1 MTNSEKKKN
10 QKYFDANK
18 SLWNKHVAVHR
29 KSEMYDVEGF
39 KKGKSSLQHIEL
51 EELGDVKG
59 KSLLH
64 LQCYFGLDT
73 LSWARQGAKVT
84 GVDFSDEAI
93 NLAKSLND
101 ELNLQAKFI
110 CSNIYDIEKHIHEK
124 FDIVFTSYGTIG
136 WLPDLQEWGRLV
148 SHYLKPGGTFYV
160 VEFHNVLWMF
170 DADYKKLK
178 YSYFFEE
185 EPIAEEN
192 EGTYAD
198 KNAKIKQVEYG
209 WNHPLSEVINSII
222 SNGLQLEFLHE
233 FPYSVYDVFPNTV
246 KGEDGW
252 WRLKGLE
259 DIIPM
264 MFSIKA
270 RRH

>member
-1 MTNSEKKKN
+1 MTNSDKKKN
-10 QKYFDANK
+10 HNYFEANK
-18 SLWNKHVAVHR
+18 NLWNKRVAVHQ
-29 KSEMYDVEGF
+29 KSKLYDVEGF
-39 KKGKSSLQHIEL
+39 KKGKTSLQHIEL

-64 LQCYFGLDT
+64 LQCHFGLDS
-73 LSWARQGAKVT
+73 LSWARMDAKVT

-93 NLAKSLND
+93 NLARSLND
-101 ELNLQAKFI
+101 ELNLDAKFI
-110 CSNIYDIEKHIHEK
+110 CSNIYDIKKHLDEK
-124 FDIVFTSYGTIG
+124 FDIIFTSYGTIG
-136 WLPDLQEWGRLV
+136 WLNDLNEWGRLIAK
-148 SHYLKPGGTFYV
+148 YLKPGGTFYIV
-160 VEFHNVLWMF
+160 DFHNVLWMF
-170 DADYKKLK
+170 DEEFKKLK
-178 YSYFFEE
+178 YSYFFEK

-198 KNAKIKQVEYG
+198 RDAKIKQVEYG
-209 WNHPLSEVINSII
+209 WNHPLSEVINSLIL
-222 SNGLQLEFLHE
+222 NGLQIEFLHE

-259 DIIPM
+259 NIIPM

-270 RRH
+270 KM

>member
-1 MTNSEKKKN
+1 MSN
-10 QKYFDANK
+10 QKELNKYFEANK
-18 SLWNKHVAVHR
+18 NLWNKRVAIHK
-29 KSEMYDVEGF
+29 KSDLYEVEEF

-64 LQCYFGLDT
+64 LQCHFGLDT
-73 LSWARQGAKVT
+73 LSWARLGAKVT
-84 GVDFSDEAI
+84 GVDFSEEAI

-101 ELNLQAKFI
+101 ELNLDAKFI
-110 CSNIYDIEKHIHEK
+110 CSNIYDIEKHLDEK
-124 FDIVFTSYGTIG
+124 YDIVFTSYGTIG
-136 WLPDLQEWGRLV
+136 WLNDLKEWGRLI
-148 SHYLKPGGTFYV
+148 SNYLKPGGTFYIV
-160 VEFHNVLWMF
+160 DFHNILWMF
-170 DADYKKLK
+170 DEEFKELK

-198 KNAKIKQVEYG
+198 RDAKIKQIEYG
-209 WNHPLSEVINSII
+209 WNHPLSEVINSLIQ
-222 SNGLQLEFLHE
+222 NGLHLESLHE

-246 KGEDGW
+246 KGKDGW
-252 WRLKGLE
+252 WRLKE
-259 DIIPM
+259 FENIVPM

-270 RRH
+270 KKN

>member
-1 MTNSEKKKN
+1 MSN
-10 QKYFDANK
+10 QKELNNYFEANK
-18 SLWNKHVAVHR
+18 SLWNKRVAVHQ
-29 KSEMYDVEGF
+29 KSKLYDVEGF
-39 KKGKSSLQHIEL
+39 KKGKTSLQHIEL

-59 KSLLH
+59 KFLLH
-64 LQCYFGLDT
+64 LQCHFGLDS
-73 LSWARQGAKVT
+73 LSWARLGAKVT

-110 CSNIYDIEKHIHEK
+110 CSNIYYIEKHLDEK
-124 FDIVFTSYGTIG
+124 FDIIFTSYGTIG
-136 WLPDLQEWGRLV
+136 WLNDLNEWGRLIAK
-148 SHYLKPGGTFYV
+148 YLKPGGTFYIV
-160 VEFHNVLWMF
+160 DFHNVLWMF
-170 DADYKKLK
+170 DEEFKKLK

-198 KNAKIKQVEYG
+198 RDAKIKQVEYG
-209 WNHPLSEVINSII
+209 WNHPLSEVINSLI

-252 WRLKGLE
+252 WRLNGLE
-259 DIIPM
+259 NIIPM

-270 RRH
+270 KKIL

>member
-1 MTNSEKKKN
+1 MAKTRKEF

-18 SLWNKHVAVHR
+18 SLWNKRVAYH
-29 KSEMYDVEGF
+29 KESELYDVESF
-39 KKGKSSLQHIEL
+39 RNGKTSLQHIEL
-51 EELGDVKG
+51 EEVGNVKG

-64 LQCYFGLDT
+64 LQCHFGEDT
-73 LSWARQGAKVT
+73 LSWARLGAKVT
-84 GVDFSDEAI
+84 GVDFSEEGI
-93 NLAKSLND
+93 NLARSLND
-101 ELNLQAKFI
+101 ELNLNAKFI
-110 CSNIYDIEKHIHEK
+110 CANIYDLENHLDEK

-136 WLPDLQEWGRLV
+136 WLNDLNEWARIIN
-148 SHYLKPGGTFYV
+148 HYLKPGGTFYI
-160 VEFHNVLWMF
+160 VEFHNFLWMF
-170 DADYKKLK
+170 DAEYKNLK

-192 EGTYAD
+192 AGSYAD
-198 KNAKIKQVEYG
+198 KLADIKQIEFG
-209 WNHPLSEVINSII
+209 WNHPLSEVINSLIN
-222 SNGLQLEFLHE
+222 NGLTIEFLHE

-259 DIIPM
+259 NIIPM

-270 RRH
+270 TKE